1 MGKGKN
7 LISGVTTLLDSSVH
21 FLKMAKHTKKI
32 NRKVW
37 LSQKKKNKSTETAP
51 EKTLTTDLLDKDFKT
66 TVLKMLK
73 ELKEDREEVKKMICE
88 QNGNV
93 SKEREYLKINQKEIH
108 ELKITITGMKTL
120 LE

>member
-93 SKEREYLKINQKEIH
+93 SKNIKN
-108 ELKITITGMKTL
+108 L
-120 LE
+120 LETKKCWHLL

>member
-1 MGKGKN
+1 
-7 LISGVTTLLDSSVH
+7 
-21 FLKMAKHTKKI
+21 MAKHTKKI

-93 SKEREYLKINQKEIH
+93 SKNIKNILETKKCWHLLWIQK
-108 ELKITITGMKTL
+108 LWKVQ
-120 LE
+120 

>member
-93 SKEREYLKINQKEIH
+93 SKNIKNILETKKCWH
-108 ELKITITGMKTL
+108 L
-120 LE
+120 L

>member
-1 MGKGKN
+1 
-7 LISGVTTLLDSSVH
+7 
-21 FLKMAKHTKKI
+21 MAKHTKKI

-93 SKEREYLKINQKEIH
+93 SKNIKNILETKKCWH
-108 ELKITITGMKTL
+108 L
-120 LE
+120 L

>member
-1 MGKGKN
+1 
-7 LISGVTTLLDSSVH
+7 
-21 FLKMAKHTKKI
+21 MAKHTKKI
-32 NRKVW
+32 KRKVW

-93 SKEREYLKINQKEIH
+93 SKNIKNILETKKCWH
-108 ELKITITGMKTL
+108 L
-120 LE
+120 L